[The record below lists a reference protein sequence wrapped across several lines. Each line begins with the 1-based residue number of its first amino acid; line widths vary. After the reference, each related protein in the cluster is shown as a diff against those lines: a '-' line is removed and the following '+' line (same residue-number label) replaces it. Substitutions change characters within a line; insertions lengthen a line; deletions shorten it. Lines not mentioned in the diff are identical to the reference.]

1 MNLRLAET
9 ADLPQLKTVYKEL
22 IRKMDENGVSIWD
35 EIYPCEC
42 FAEDIGNNR
51 LYVLVEE
58 CRIVAAFALCS
69 QAAGADCVKWR
80 YEGGKALYIDRFGV
94 NADYL
99 RKGIGSIA
107 LKGAIALAESW
118 GRNT

>member
-9 ADLPQLKTVYKEL
+9 ADLSQLKTVYKEL

-42 FAEDIGNNR
+42 FAEDIENNR

-69 QAAGADCVKWR
+69 QVAGADCVKWK
-80 YEGGKALYIDRFGV
+80 YEGGKAL
-94 NADYL
+94 
-99 RKGIGSIA
+99 
-107 LKGAIALAESW
+107 
-118 GRNT
+118 